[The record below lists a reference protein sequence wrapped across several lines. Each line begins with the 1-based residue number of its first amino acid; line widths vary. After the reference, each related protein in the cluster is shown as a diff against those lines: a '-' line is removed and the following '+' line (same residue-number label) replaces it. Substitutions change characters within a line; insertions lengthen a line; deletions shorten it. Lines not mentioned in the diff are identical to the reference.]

1 MQVLGVIGHPI
12 DHSLSPQM
20 HNAAFQAVGRDA
32 LYVPLLVQPDAV
44 QTALA
49 GAKALGFFGL
59 NVTVPHKQ
67 AVIPFMDHLTAEAQ
81 AVGSVN
87 TIRFENGRMYGH
99 STDGPGFRAALEQKL
114 ITDIADCSFLIL
126 GAGGA
131 ARAIAAELGRC
142 GAHITIANRTAGK
155 AKDLAYEFAHS
166 EARGMGLDPHELSRA
181 MAAVDVVVNTTT
193 VGMHASRG
201 ESPIPR
207 DLLRPDLRV
216 VDIIYNPQETQLLVD
231 AASLGCPVLNGIG
244 MLVWQAAKSWEFWW
258 GVSPPTEVMEAAVR
272 SALSSME

>member
-32 LYVPLLVQPDAV
+32 LYVPLLVKPDAV

-49 GAKALGFFGL
+49 GAKALHFFGL

-67 AVIPFMDHLTAEAQ
+67 SVIPFMDQLTPEAQ

-87 TIRFENGRMYGH
+87 TIRFEGHRMYGH
-99 STDGPGFRAALEQKL
+99 STDGAGFRAALEHELVKDVAGATVL
-114 ITDIADCSFLIL
+114 VL

-131 ARAIAAELGRC
+131 ARAIAAELSRC
-142 GAHITIANRTAGK
+142 GAEVLIANRTKEK
-155 AKDLAYEFAHS
+155 ATALASEFS
-166 EARGMGLDPHELSRA
+166 QGERCGMSLDPHELRRE
-181 MAAVDVVVNTTT
+181 MDAVNIVVNTTT
-193 VGMHASRG
+193 VGMHDSQD

-207 DLLRPDLRV
+207 DLLREDLRV
-216 VDIIYNPQETQLLVD
+216 VDIIYNPQETKLLRE
-231 AASLGCPVLNGIG
+231 AASMGCRVQNGIG

-258 GVSPPTEVMEAAVR
+258 GVSPPTAVMEEAVR
-272 SALSSME
+272 TALQSTR